1 MKRVLL
7 TFAMA
12 AMMMPLA
19 ASAAVR
25 GFIGVGPIYRPYWGP
40 AWGYGWGPYWG
51 PGYVTAYP
59 VTGSVKVET
68 KMKDAQVFIN
78 GAFAGTV
85 GEVKT
90 MHLRPGTYNI
100 SVKAPNAPAFNQKV
114 YVAADKTVHLHPE
127 F

>member
-1 MKRVLL
+1 MKKALL
-7 TFAMA
+7 AIVVG

-25 GFIGVGPIYRPYWGP
+25 GFVAVRPIYRPYWGP
-40 AWGYGWGPYWG
+40 AWGWGWGPYWG
-51 PGYVTAYP
+51 APYVTAYP
-59 VTGSVKVET
+59 VTGAVKVET
-68 KMKDAQVFIN
+68 KMKDAQVFVN
-78 GAFAGTV
+78 GAYAGTV

-100 SVKAPNAPAFNQKV
+100 AVKAVNRPDFAQKV

>member
-1 MKRVLL
+1 MMKKALL
-7 TFAMA
+7 TIALA
-12 AMMMPLA
+12 AMMMPMA

-25 GFIGVGPIYRPYWGP
+25 GFIGFGPVYRPYWGP
-40 AWGYGWGPYWG
+40 YGYWGPYWG
-51 PGYVTAYP
+51 PAYVTAYP
-59 VTGSVKVET
+59 VTGAVKVDT

-78 GAFAGTV
+78 GALAGTV

-100 SVKAPNAPAFNQKV
+100 SVKAPNVPEYNQKV